1 MRTAGRD
8 RTARWLLGGFLALSA
23 VHLAGQLAG
32 GGLLAQLTK
41 PALMPVLAAW
51 SAARGGPRSLVVALL
66 FGCGGDTLLMLGGNG
81 PFLAGMG
88 CFAAGHVVYITAFAR
103 RGGLAAGRR
112 TRAAAV
118 LYGLGWATSLVTL
131 GPSLG
136 ALRWPVAGY
145 SLLLSTMALSAAG
158 LSVHTCAGGALF
170 LLSDSLIAAGLAHWP
185 QLPRPEFWIMLTYLG
200 GQYLLATGLVAARDV
215 VPRGGNAPPRA
226 HVEARV
232 PPVQR

>member
-1 MRTAGRD
+1 MRRVGRERTAG
-8 RTARWLLGGFLALSA
+8 WLLGGFLALSV
-23 VHLAGQLAG
+23 VHLVAQLAG
-32 GGLLAQLTK
+32 GGLPAQLTK

-51 SAARGGPRSLVVALL
+51 SVVRGGPRSLVVALL
-66 FGCGGDTLLMLGGNG
+66 FGCGGDTLLMVGGNG

-88 CFAAGHVVYITAFAR
+88 CFAVGHVVYITVFAR
-103 RGGLAAGRR
+103 RGGFAGGRR

-118 LYGLGWATSLVTL
+118 LYALGWATSLVTL

-145 SLLLSTMALSAAG
+145 SLLLTTMALSASG
-158 LSVHTCAGGALF
+158 VSVYTCVGGALF

-185 QLPRPEFWIMLTYLG
+185 QLPRPEFWIMLTYLA
-200 GQYLLATGLVAARDV
+200 GQYLLATGLVAAPDP
-215 VPRGGNAPPRA
+215 VPWGGNAQPRA